1 MADEIKK
8 DILLNIDAN
17 MSNIDKQLKNLT
29 KKLGNMKLSL
39 DMDNINAKNIK
50 LVEDLSKALSNLPIS
65 KEVTIIPKISLGKFD
80 KLTNDGGKLVSEK
93 KRIQAMMDE
102 KFGNIYITPNFNLK
116 EFEKQLKK
124 ATKLSIN
131 TDGLNLDLALNTT
144 KAEQKLNSLMDKI
157 NKLGGALKNLPSVD
171 IAVAGKKIESS
182 VDKSKKK
189 SKLPSVEGE
198 DDLYL
203 SAFRREYGIRPRN
216 LSQALNATV
225 GINTGGKKGMD
236 LQIALEAAVTQLM
249 HQAQKEA
256 YTNPKSDKS
265 HILNQLGKEAM
276 SKLFKV
282 APLYGENVLQGK
294 SPDELSLD
302 RKSVV

>member
-1 MADEIKK
+1 ML
-8 DILLNIDAN
+8 ILLL
-17 MSNIDKQLKNLT
+17 Q
-29 KKLGNMKLSL
+29 
-39 DMDNINAKNIK
+39 
-50 LVEDLSKALSNLPIS
+50 V
-65 KEVTIIPKISLGKFD
+65 
-80 KLTNDGGKLVSEK
+80 
-93 KRIQAMMDE
+93 RR
-102 KFGNIYITPNFNLK
+102 
-116 EFEKQLKK
+116 
-124 ATKLSIN
+124 
-131 TDGLNLDLALNTT
+131 LN
-144 KAEQKLNSLMDKI
+144 
-157 NKLGGALKNLPSVD
+157 P
-171 IAVAGKKIESS
+171 

-189 SKLPSVEGE
+189 SKLPSVAGE
-198 DDLYL
+198 DDLYS

-225 GINTGGKKGMD
+225 GIDIGGKKGMD

-294 SPDELSLD
+294 VLMNYLLM
-302 RKSVV
+302 RCLRL

>member
-39 DMDNINAKNIK
+39 
-50 LVEDLSKALSNLPIS
+50 
-65 KEVTIIPKISLGKFD
+65 GKFD

-102 KFGNIYITPNFNLK
+102 KFGNVYITPNFNLK

-171 IAVAGKKIESS
+171 IAVAGHQKVKCW
-182 VDKSKKK
+182 
-189 SKLPSVEGE
+189 
-198 DDLYL
+198 
-203 SAFRREYGIRPRN
+203 RR
-216 LSQALNATV
+216 V
-225 GINTGGKKGMD
+225 
-236 LQIALEAAVTQLM
+236 
-249 HQAQKEA
+249 
-256 YTNPKSDKS
+256 
-265 HILNQLGKEAM
+265 
-276 SKLFKV
+276 
-282 APLYGENVLQGK
+282 
-294 SPDELSLD
+294 
-302 RKSVV
+302 